1 MDQDP
6 RAKELVN
13 LKLSLATFA
22 LQLDAFERRLRTQSF
37 EAAKPETEF
46 RHGVEFATAITSA
59 MRMGR
64 AESSTATG
72 SPPVQ

>member
-6 RAKELVN
+6 RAKELSN

-22 LQLDAFERRLRTQSF
+22 LQLDAFESRLRSQSF
-37 EAAKPETEF
+37 EAATKTALPF
-46 RHGVEFATAITSA
+46 RRGAQFATTIVSA

-64 AESSTATG
+64 AE
-72 SPPVQ
+72 PP